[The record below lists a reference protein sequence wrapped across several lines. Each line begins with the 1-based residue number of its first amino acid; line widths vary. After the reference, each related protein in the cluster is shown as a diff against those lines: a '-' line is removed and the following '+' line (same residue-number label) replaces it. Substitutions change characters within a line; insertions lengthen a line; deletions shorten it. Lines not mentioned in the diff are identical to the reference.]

1 MRRIPLSLLLPLS
14 AAVLF
19 TGCEYDNAPTG
30 PLKQDHVYL
39 DRGSVDHANVEL
51 DLGAGQLDV
60 RGGASKLLDGTFE
73 YNVRSWEPTF
83 DHDVNGSHASITI
96 KQPEH
101 VHLNGNVHY
110 RWDLAF
116 NDQVVLDLT
125 ANCGAGQ
132 ARLDLGDLNLRNV
145 EVHMG
150 AGQVD
155 LDLRG
160 NPTHDYE
167 VSVSGGVGQA
177 TVHLPENVGIWAEAG
192 GGLGSI
198 TVTGLSKKDSH
209 WENDLYDKAKANLR
223 LKVQGGIGEIKII
236 G

>member
-1 MRRIPLSLLLPLS
+1 MGSSRLTFLIPVF
-14 AAVLF
+14 AALIF
-19 TGCEYDNAPTG
+19 AGCEFDTAPTG

-39 DRGSVDHANVEL
+39 DRGSVARANVEL
-51 DLGAGQLDV
+51 DMGAGEMKL
-60 RGGASKLLDGTFE
+60 RGGASNLFDGTFE
-73 YNVRSWEPTF
+73 YNVRSWAPMF
-83 DHDVNGSHASITI
+83 DHTVNGTHASITI

-101 VHLNGNVHY
+101 VHLGGNIHY
-110 RWDLAF
+110 RWDLQF
-116 NDQVVLDLT
+116 NDQVLLDLT

-132 ARLDLGDLNLRNV
+132 AHLDLGDLNLRNV

-160 NPTHDYE
+160 KPLHDYE
-167 VSVSGGVGQA
+167 VNVSGGVGQA
-177 TVHLPENVGIWAEAG
+177 TVHLPQDVGIWAEAG

-198 TVTGLSKKDSH
+198 TVTGLTKKDNH

-223 LKVQGGIGEIKII
+223 LKVQGGIGEIRII